1 MKKYFVLTSVL
12 ALAACGGGSGS
23 GGNGAPGAIT
33 TPTTFTDRVATS
45 NSVITNMVSNSKT
58 QVAVYVANK
67 LGSDAST
74 VGLGNAGRSA
84 TTRGAFVPSVNVG
97 SGLDYDKA
105 QELIELAQ
113 WLGDNGTTEQDIIS
127 MFNNS
132 KEDKNKIKAALK
144 LMDDMYCFVGG
155 SAEETANRIISRRSA
170 NDFVAPLAELEQHA
184 EIMTLDGVD
193 LFTSEGYRLKF
204 NVDTDGKIVSYEYPD
219 YLIHN
224 DDGTVE
230 FNGDE
235 YPVDD
240 DTDGIIARK
249 NNTNI
254 FVQESEIPLSTMN
267 DEDPDA
273 NIVSVDNITDV
284 NDSIKVK
291 LYDEYISYGKQLGLK
306 YSDFGIMK
314 NDFRTATFDVNG
326 VNDAGKQEIR
336 EFLDAWGVTMTPF
349 AGGYV
354 SKKISDTDMATLAN
368 NGDITFTGTAVADVR
383 YRDGY
388 AYNGNGI
395 DVPLT
400 DGLMTDDGA
409 TLVFNQDGKQT
420 LTADF
425 SDDWYK
431 IQAIKDTDGTNQLVV
446 FGDRNGD
453 GNIDENDR
461 VTKKID
467 VDGDGTVRTYDFTI
481 ATSPTGLDGDYN
493 VIQSQDSHQMIF
505 TTGYY
510 GDNNTPN
517 EATATMNYQFQNSS
531 DWDWYQD
538 PNDNNNWKPD
548 DHGGDGNIG
557 VELGFG
563 GTR

>member
-12 ALAACGGGSGS
+12 ALAACGGGSGGS
-23 GGNGAPGAIT
+23 GGISGGSAPAPI
-33 TPTTFTDRVATS
+33 TDRVAAS
-45 NSVITNMVSNSKT
+45 NSVLTNMVSNSKT
-58 QVAVYVANK
+58 QIAIYVANK
-67 LGSDAST
+67 LGDDASS

-84 TTRGAFVPSVNVG
+84 TTRGAFVPSANVG

-170 NDFVAPLAELEQHA
+170 NDFVVPLAELEQHA

-204 NVDTDGKIVSYEYPD
+204 NVDKDGKIESYEYPD

-254 FVQESEIPLSTMN
+254 FVQESEIPLSAMN

-314 NDFRTATFDVNG
+314 NDFKTATFDVNG

-336 EFLDAWGVTMTPF
+336 EFLDAWGVMMTPF

-354 SKKISDTDMATLAN
+354 SKKISDDDMNTLAN

-400 DGLMTDDGA
+400 DDLMTDDGA
-409 TLVFNQDGKQT
+409 TLVFNQGGKQT

-431 IQAIKDTDGTNQLVV
+431 IQAIKDTDGKNQLVV

-453 GNIDENDR
+453 GDITDADR

-517 EATATMNYQFQNSS
+517 EATATMHYQFQNSS

-548 DHGGDGNIG
+548 EHGGDGNIG